1 MTLSINDDI
10 CKKYSLEPEEALAL
24 LLIKTNNDIPSI
36 INNLLEK
43 KAIVKDMFNNYML
56 TQRWDDLLCSIML
69 DSDKDAISED
79 KVESL
84 ALKLMAIFPK
94 EKKAGTCHYF
104 RGNRKDNILKLKKFF
119 KLYGNKYSEEEI
131 LEAAQNYVNSFNGN
145 YKYMRILKYF
155 IWKDEKKMDSNG
167 KYYIEE
173 TSDLASCIENK
184 GQNISNEDWGSEL
197 R

>member
-10 CKKYSLEPEEALAL
+10 CKKYSLEPEEVLAL

-43 KAIVKDMFNNYML
+43 KAIVRDMFNNYML

-184 GQNISNEDWGSEL
+184 GQGIVNNDWNCKL
-197 R
+197 V

>member
-155 IWKDEKKMDSNG
+155 IWKDEKKIDSNG

>member
-131 LEAAQNYVNSFNGN
+131 LEAAQNYVNSFSGN